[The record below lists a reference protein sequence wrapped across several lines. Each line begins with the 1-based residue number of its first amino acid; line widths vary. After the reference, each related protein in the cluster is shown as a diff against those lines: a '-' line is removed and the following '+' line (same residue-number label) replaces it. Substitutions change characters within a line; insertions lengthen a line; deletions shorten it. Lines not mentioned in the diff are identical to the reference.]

1 MLNHPS
7 SCVAC
12 KEQTDVA
19 SLGGAR
25 FSWPHWAKE
34 VGVAHMGGEL
44 KLKEKL
50 VNQGL
55 VGGRAVGIDLRNP
68 VPFWWLRLTSVA
80 SVHQRYVLELLMVL
94 L

>member
-1 MLNHPS
+1 
-7 SCVAC
+7 
-12 KEQTDVA
+12 
-19 SLGGAR
+19 
-25 FSWPHWAKE
+25 
-34 VGVAHMGGEL
+34 MGGEL